1 MNARERF
8 QATMAY
14 APRDRVPLIDLGF
27 WAETLAAWRRQ
38 GLPPH
43 VGPGQTD
50 AHFGMDG
57 FWRYY
62 VSPEAT
68 DAHALM
74 DRGMVTGQ
82 GVRLGLVPMFDQ
94 AVLRDEGDRQVV
106 QLGDGTRVRR
116 HKTMSSIPQH
126 VGHLLTDRASWETH
140 YKPRLDP
147 DSPRRYPTDWATF
160 DAVAG
165 DPARDHILILPGG
178 SLYGWLRNW
187 MGLEAVSLLV
197 HDDPG
202 LFEEIVDTVATTVAA
217 VLDRVVA
224 RGGRFEA
231 CLLYEDMAYNHGPL
245 ISPGHF
251 RKFLS
256 PRYRRITDVL
266 RRGGV
271 ETIIVDSDGRVDEL
285 IPLWLDAGINTVLP
299 LEIGTTGADPVAYRK
314 RFGRSLRI
322 IGGVDKRILALS
334 TEAIERELDRLTP
347 LVEAGGYIP
356 TCDHKV
362 PPDVPLDHYRY
373 YLDRCREKWS

>member
-14 APRDRVPLIDLGF
+14 APRDRVPLIDVGF
-27 WAETLAAWRRQ
+27 WAETLSAWRGQ

-43 VGPGQTD
+43 VGAGQTD

-202 LFEEIVDTVATTVAA
+202 LFEEIVDTVAATVAT
-217 VLDRVVA
+217 VLDRAVA

-231 CLLYEDMAYNHGPL
+231 CLLSEDMAYNHGPL

-322 IGGVDKRILALS
+322 IGGVDKRILARS
-334 TEAIERELDRLTP
+334 PEAIERELDRLTP
-347 LVEAGGYIP
+347 LVEDGGYIP

-373 YLDRCREKWS
+373 YVERCRAKWS